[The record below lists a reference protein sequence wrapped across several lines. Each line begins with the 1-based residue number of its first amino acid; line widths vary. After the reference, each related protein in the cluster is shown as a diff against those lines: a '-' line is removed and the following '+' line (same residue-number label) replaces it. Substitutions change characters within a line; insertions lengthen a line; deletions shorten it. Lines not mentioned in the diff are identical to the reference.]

1 MNWQT
6 RVIKDWLNETEM
18 SNLLREDVEKLQEGV
33 ESKLLV
39 RNSNEINATDYLKN
53 LAVTEFLKNI
63 DWDILVY
70 NPNAWDD
77 YDYE

>member
-1 MNWQT
+1 MNWET
-6 RVIKDWLNETEM
+6 KVVKDWLNDTEM
-18 SNLLREDVEKLQEGV
+18 SSLLREDVEKIQEGV

-39 RNSNEINATDYLKN
+39 RNVVEINATDFLKN
-53 LAVTEFLKNI
+53 LAVTEFLKNVE
-63 DWDILVY
+63 WDRLVY

>member
-18 SNLLREDVEKLQEGV
+18 SNLLREDVEKIQDEV

-39 RNSNEINATDYLKN
+39 RNSNKITATDFLKN
-53 LAVTEFLKNI
+53 LAVTEFLKNVK
-63 DWDILVY
+63 WDRLVS
-70 NPNAWDD
+70 NPNTWGD
-77 YDYE
+77 YDYD

>member
-6 RVIKDWLNETEM
+6 RIIKDWLNETEM
-18 SNLLREDVEKLQEGV
+18 SNLLREDVGKLQEGV

-39 RNSNEINATDYLKN
+39 RNSNEITAIDFLKN

-63 DWDILVY
+63 EWNRL
-70 NPNAWDD
+70 
-77 YDYE
+77 

>member
-18 SNLLREDVEKLQEGV
+18 SNLLREDIEKLQEGV

-39 RNSNEINATDYLKN
+39 RNVGNEINATDFLKN
-53 LAVTEFLKNI
+53 LAVTEFLKNVE
-63 DWDILVY
+63 WNRL
-70 NPNAWDD
+70 
-77 YDYE
+77 